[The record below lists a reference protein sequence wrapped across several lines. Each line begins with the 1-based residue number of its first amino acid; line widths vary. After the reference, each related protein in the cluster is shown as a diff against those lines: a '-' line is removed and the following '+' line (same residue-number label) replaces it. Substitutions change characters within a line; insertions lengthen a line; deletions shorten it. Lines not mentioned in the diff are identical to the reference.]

1 MRVGTA
7 KVAGVKHIVAALAY
21 GTFSGHE
28 ADIIVGPGNRLVAEA
43 KRLLFGRVGIDVV
56 PQRRHSG
63 LSVGKFIKTVTWQ
76 RLDRK
81 AAASG
86 AKTLLLSHMRGPLT
100 RCLSAGSS

>member
-56 PQRRHSG
+56 PQRRR
-63 LSVGKFIKTVTWQ
+63 Q
-76 RLDRK
+76 RGQDL
-81 AAASG
+81 AAEPHARPTDEVFERW
-86 AKTLLLSHMRGPLT
+86 K
-100 RCLSAGSS
+100 